1 MTDAR
6 RLTYLIATSL
16 DGFIAGPGGD
26 DPTGPDGFWPV
37 TDDYVQ
43 FLAEEYPETLPSV
56 AREALG
62 ITEQGS
68 TFDTVLEGRRTYE
81 IGLAAGVSN
90 AYPHLRHLVFSA
102 TLETLP
108 DPAIELV
115 RHDPVERVRALKSEP
130 GGGIW
135 LVGGGALAAALRSEI
150 DELIVKLSP
159 ITIGTGIPLWGA
171 GATFEPNIWTRVGVT
186 PLPGGTTVLHFTRA

>member
-135 LVGGGALAAALRSEI
+135 LIGGGALAAALRSEI

-159 ITIGTGIPLWGA
+159 VTIGTGIPLWGT

>member
-1 MTDAR
+1 MTDTR
-6 RLTYLIATSL
+6 RLTYLIAASL
-16 DGFIAGPGGD
+16 DGFIAGPNGD

-37 TDDYVQ
+37 TDDYIG
-43 FLAEEYPETLPSV
+43 FLTKEYPETLPV
-56 AREALG
+56 GARDALG
-62 ITEQGS
+62 VTERGS
-68 TFDTVLEGRRTYE
+68 RFDTILEGRRTYE

-90 AYPHLRHLVFSA
+90 AYPHLRHLVFST

-115 RHDPVERVRALKSEP
+115 RHDPVERVRALKNEA

-135 LVGGGALAAALRSEI
+135 LIGGGTLAAALSSEI

-159 ITIGTGIPLWGA
+159 VTIRTGIPLWGA
-171 GATFEPNIWTRVGVT
+171 DATFEPNMWTRIGVT
-186 PLPGGTTVLHFTRA
+186 PLPGGTTVLHFKRA

>member
-115 RHDPVERVRALKSEP
+115 RHDPVERVCALKSEP

-135 LVGGGALAAALRSEI
+135 LIGGGALAAALRYEI

-171 GATFEPNIWTRVGVT
+171 GATFEPNIWRRVGVT